1 MQYLFID
8 SSLNHLRLISIISA
22 GRLLLTCLREIAHA
36 FQIADDTCDVIYV
49 LAVAVRTF
57 LQIAFVYVSAVI
69 TYRVRNIEREI
80 IAALDSGNLQQ
91 MTVLRFRQV
100 LVQIH
105 VQSRATGQM
114 LNVWRACSLN
124 LSIIFRLSSSTT

>member
-80 IAALDSGNLQQ
+80 IAAFNSGNLQQ
-91 MTVLRFRQV
+91 MTVLRFR
-100 LVQIH
+100 
-105 VQSRATGQM
+105 
-114 LNVWRACSLN
+114 
-124 LSIIFRLSSSTT
+124 